1 MWQLYAQ
8 TAFDIVAQRQ
18 REARQAVADRRAD
31 ASPDGERDRAPG
43 SGGRVAAIL
52 GRAAGLLAGSSRSP
66 AARLED
72 GRGTA

>member
-31 ASPDGERDRAPG
+31 ASPDERPGPQGLVARA
-43 SGGRVAAIL
+43 AAAL
-52 GRAAGLLAGSSRSP
+52 GRAAGSLAGSSR
-66 AARLED
+66 ARAGRLEG
-72 GRGTA
+72 GRGNA